1 MTTVKSSKEMVEQGY
16 REARNARVEVLPH
29 MRATRINGSLVTDLQ
44 MVNFFDKITR
54 REMLKRI
61 PIVN

>member
-1 MTTVKSSKEMVEQGY
+1 MKSSKEMVKQGY
-16 REARNARVEVLPH
+16 REAREARVEVLPH

-44 MVNFFDKITR
+44 MVNFFDTITR

-61 PIVN
+61 PPVN